1 MVAAMKANMTSGE
14 RTDLQR
20 TRGRLSVKEAAD
32 EVGVG
37 TTVVSQSKRIL
48 RKGTQEIIDA
58 VKNGKLSTRP
68 IGNIAAI

>member
-37 TTVVSQSKRIL
+37 TTVVSESKRIL

>member
-32 EVGVG
+32 EAGVG

-48 RKGTQEIIDA
+48 RKGTQEIIDD
-58 VKNGKLSTRP
+58 VKNGKLSTKP
-68 IGNIAAI
+68 IVNIAAI

>member
-37 TTVVSQSKRIL
+37 TTVVSESKRIL

-68 IGNIAAI
+68 IGNIAEI